1 MFTNIIQYKFWN
13 RLSTY
18 EEWDGNEPVME
29 EGTMAKTLERRIKS
43 GSMVLECFWNEP

>member
-29 EGTMAKTLERRIKS
+29 EGHTPGTLKDRIKS
-43 GSMVLECFWNEP
+43 GSMVLGCFWKEP